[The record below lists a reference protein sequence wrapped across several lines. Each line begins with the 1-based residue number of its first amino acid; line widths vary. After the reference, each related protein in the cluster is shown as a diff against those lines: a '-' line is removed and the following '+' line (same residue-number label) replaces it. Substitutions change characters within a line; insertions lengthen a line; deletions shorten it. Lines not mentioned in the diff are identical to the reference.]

1 MWDHLFWRFAGGS
14 DSAISDQG
22 VAVSENTTRW
32 ATRYL
37 PHVAVATT
45 LVAVLPVG
53 IAWWL
58 RKDGV
63 VASPWVCIVIA
74 IALALA
80 ASILGSAYWKRRRG
94 PTDLMFSELLLW
106 GWVSRLRV
114 EHRLASATE
123 LLGLTQP
130 RDGTMTPEQSGQ
142 LLRELVDALEAQ
154 DAYTR
159 GHSRRVA
166 RHAGMIA
173 RKLGLPDEE
182 VARVQAAAA
191 VHDIGKLHVPRE
203 VLNKPGSLT
212 DAEFE
217 VTKHH
222 AEEGA
227 AMVACLDDPELAAI
241 VRHHHERVDGRGYP
255 AGLAGED
262 IPIGARI
269 VAVADTFDAL
279 ISTRPYRRAASH
291 QRAIHVLHQEA
302 GAHFD
307 PDVVDA
313 FLSRY
318 SGKRM
323 LALWAAL
330 AILLQRVFAWQRG
343 MRRPSSPGQRTAT
356 ASAIAVLAALLLAT
370 PTGLNAK
377 QHPAPTASRTPTSFI
392 AAKQPTAQPASAASA
407 PSSTQAAAAAAA
419 GTPSSTCEAYN
430 SQLCAAVSVGGTSG
444 ARSGAGTSATGSPT
458 GSGSAL
464 PFTGLDVALLALVA
478 GTLVVLGIATRMLSR
493 PRDRLE

>member
-1 MWDHLFWRFAGGS
+1 VS
-14 DSAISDQG
+14 D
-22 VAVSENTTRW
+22 NTIRW
-32 ATRYL
+32 PTRYL

-45 LVAVLPVG
+45 LVAVLPVVV
-53 IAWWL
+53 AWWL
-58 RKDGV
+58 RKDDV
-63 VASPWVCIVIA
+63 ISSPWVCIVIA

-80 ASILGSAYWKRRRG
+80 ASIIGSAYWKRRRG

-106 GWVSRLRV
+106 GWVSRVRV

-123 LLGLTQP
+123 LLGLAQA
-130 RDGTMTPEQSGQ
+130 REDGMTAEQSGQ
-142 LLRELVDALEAQ
+142 LLRELADALEAQ

-166 RHAGMIA
+166 RHAGIIA
-173 RKLGLPDEE
+173 RKLGLPEE
-182 VARVQAAAA
+182 QVAKVQAAAA

-227 AMVACLDDPELAAI
+227 EMVACLDDPELTAI

-255 AGLAGED
+255 AGLTRDD

-279 ISTRPYRRAASH
+279 ISTRPYRRASPH

-302 GAHFD
+302 GTHFD
-307 PDVVDA
+307 ADIVDA

-343 MRRPSSPGQRTAT
+343 MWRPSSPAQRTAT
-356 ASAIAVLAALLLAT
+356 VGTAAVLAALLVAT
-370 PTGLNAK
+370 PTGPNAK
-377 QHPAPTASRTPTSFI
+377 QLPAPTASRAPASFI
-392 AAKQPTAQPASAASA
+392 PVKQPVAQPASRGGAAGRTQTAAAS
-407 PSSTQAAAAAAA
+407 
-419 GTPSSTCEAYN
+419 PSSTCSAYN
-430 SQLCAAVSVGGTSG
+430 AQLCAAVSATG
-444 ARSGAGTSATGSPT
+444 ASGAGSGAGGSASGSQS
-458 GSGSAL
+458 GSGAAL
-464 PFTGLDVALLALVA
+464 PFTGLDLALLVLVA
-478 GTLVVLGIATRMLSR
+478 GTLGVVGFVTRRLSR